1 MTSNRDTFKSTDP
14 ETEITNLEVFKGN
27 IKKDVENQDQIA
39 QMEENDLFSHLN
51 ENETITPT
59 SSVLQRNQQL
69 EQIQEV
75 EENKYQDETP

>member
-39 QMEENDLFSHLN
+39 
-51 ENETITPT
+51 
-59 SSVLQRNQQL
+59 
-69 EQIQEV
+69 
-75 EENKYQDETP
+75 